1 MKNNQSKYKL
11 INLCKAM
18 QVSKSGYYK
27 YIKLEPNLV
36 KLEIQKQVE
45 ICFKRHKYRSGAKK
59 IHIDIAK
66 TYKISSATVGR
77 YMRKLGLKAK
87 SRSKFKY
94 KTTKSNYDAPNLL
107 NRQFT
112 ALKPN
117 HKWVTDITYLK
128 ANNTWHYLC
137 VIIDLYSRK
146 VIAWQF
152 RHNMQTCLVT
162 DTLKQA
168 LINRKID
175 YKYTDLMLHSDRG
188 SQYTSLDFT
197 TDLAKHNIK
206 HSLSRPANCWDN
218 AVAESFFKSLKSE
231 LSTQPA
237 WSFERM
243 KTELFEYIDID
254 YNSKRYHSTINYLS
268 PNNFEL
274 SKV

>member
-1 MKNNQSKYKL
+1 MRTNQSKYKL

-36 KLEIQKQVE
+36 KLEIQKQIE
-45 ICFKRHKYRSGAKK
+45 ICFKEHKCRSGARK

-77 YMRKLGLKAK
+77 YMQNLGLKAK
-87 SRSKFKY
+87 NRSKFKVKPV
-94 KTTKSNYDAPNLL
+94 KTSYDAPNLL

-112 ALKPN
+112 ASKPN
-117 HKWVTDITYLK
+117 QKWVSDITYLK
-128 ANNTWHYLC
+128 ANNTWQYLC

-152 RHNMQTCLVT
+152 RHNMHTSLVT

-168 LINRKID
+168 LINRKINS
-175 YKYTDLMLHSDRG
+175 KMTDLMLHSDRG

-231 LSTQPA
+231 LLTKQP

-243 KTELFEYIDID
+243 KLELFEFIDID
-254 YNSKRYHSTINYLS
+254 YNSKRYHSYLNYNT

-274 SKV
+274 STL